1 FASYDAVLYDVL
13 RGSGRLKW
21 RAPLPS
27 RPLSGPILVGDG
39 ILVACRD
46 SDVFGIDGRS
56 GKALGTLKTPA
67 EIKTEPMVVSDRLY
81 VGLRDRSLIAYRLD
95 MTAARPSPS
104 PAPGGP
110 GHKGNAPPRQQ
121 PILN

>member
-1 FASYDAVLYDVL
+1 VL

-27 RPLSGPILVGDG
+27 RPLSGPILVGDA

-46 SDVFGIDGRS
+46 FEVIGIDGRS
-56 GKALGTLKTPA
+56 GKSLGTIKTAA
-67 EIKTEPMVVSDRLY
+67 EIKTEPLLVSDRLY

-95 MTAARPSPS
+95 MTAARPTASPS
-104 PAPGGP
+104 PGGP
-110 GHKGNAPPRQQ
+110 GHKGDQTSRP
-121 PILN
+121 LNP